1 MKERK
6 DLVKV
11 KAKPKAGLVAV
22 GASNYHYAFPANGEP
37 VEVLR
42 SHFAGPHFNAVR
54 DRLEVVEDPVVVRD
68 EKPDRSSLTAGRATR
83 RT

>member
-6 DLVKV
+6 DLIKV

-22 GASNYHYAFPANGEP
+22 GASTYHYAFPANGEP

-42 SHFAGPHFNAVR
+42 SDFAKSHFDAVR
-54 DRLEVVEDPVVVRD
+54 ERLEVLEDPVLVRD
-68 EKPDRSSLTAGRATR
+68 ETARPADRATR
-83 RT
+83 RK

>member
-11 KAKPKAGLVAV
+11 KAKAGLVAV

-42 SHFAGPHFNAVR
+42 SH
-54 DRLEVVEDPVVVRD
+54 
-68 EKPDRSSLTAGRATR
+68 
-83 RT
+83 